1 MKVLDLQC
9 AHGHRFEGWFGS
21 ELDFAEQL
29 ERGLLTC
36 PMCGDAGIRKMLSAP
51 RLNLTSTRDDGA
63 GAGAA
68 PLAADER
75 QQWEGLSKVEPTPAE
90 QARWLNALREAYA
103 QAEDVGDRFADEARA
118 MHQGEIDSRSIRG
131 RASAE
136 EAMALAEEGVDLL
149 PLPLMPLLKKTLQ

>member
-21 ELDFAEQL
+21 EIDFAEQL

-36 PMCGDAGIRKMLSAP
+36 PMCGDASIRKMLSAP
-51 RLNLTSTRDDGA
+51 RLNLTTTREA
-63 GAGAA
+63 GTDAEPEAS
-68 PLAADER
+68 DKH
-75 QQWEGLSKVEPTPAE
+75 QQWEGLSKVQPTPAE

-118 MHQGEIDSRSIRG
+118 MHQGEIDPRSIRG

>member
-21 ELDFAEQL
+21 EHDFAEQL

-36 PMCGDAGIRKMLSAP
+36 PMCGDAGIRKLLSAP
-51 RLNLTSTRDDGA
+51 RLNLSSARHTGA
-63 GAGAA
+63 NAA
-68 PLAADER
+68 PGAMDEP
-75 QQWEGLSKVEPTPAE
+75 QQWEGLSKVQPTPAE